1 MSTIVT
7 QNFKKELMIGTIRSI
22 NNTTE
27 NYYIGVSRSNPWN
40 AADSAPTAKDNIRI
54 QNEFRNGLQ
63 SIHRVAAA
71 SLVVPR
77 KSWATGTTYVA
88 YDDKKDLAD
97 YGSNFFYV
105 ANNNH
110 DVYIC
115 LRQGTDATGSAVAS
129 TVQPT
134 GSNNDPFETS
144 DGYVWKFLYTI
155 SALDATL
162 FMTNDHM
169 PIDRILATD
178 SNSTG
183 NEIKQY
189 EIQNT
194 AKPGMITAFEV
205 TAGGSGYTNPSV
217 NINGVNYPTLVDF
230 TLDSPSG
237 TIVKAEY
244 TPDSSGTTLNYVHGL
259 RGAQITLTDSN
270 GTNGEV
276 RAVMSSGLGLGGDAS
291 SDLKCGSM
299 MIGVRVDGNTS
310 DWLLNQDYRQIG
322 IIRGI
327 KDSAQGTQWTNL
339 TGGALQSMTL
349 ATQTVAFTTDEIIV
363 GATSGAKAY
372 VDQTNGNTI
381 LFHQNDSTGYVGF
394 VANET
399 LTEMSGP
406 GQGTVGTPLIASE
419 VDPFTGEILYI
430 DNRSAVTRVANQTE
444 DIKIVIQ
451 LDECS

>member
-1 MSTIVT
+1 
-7 QNFKKELMIGTIRSI
+7 MIGTIRSI

-40 AADSAPTAKDNIRI
+40 AVDSAPTAKDNIRI

-63 SIHRVAAA
+63 SIHRIAAA
-71 SLVVPR
+71 ALVVPR
-77 KSWATGTTYVA
+77 KSWSAGSTYVA
-88 YDDKKDLAD
+88 YDDKKDLSD
-97 YGSNFFYV
+97 YGSDFFYV
-105 ANNNH
+105 VNNNN

-189 EIQNT
+189 EVQST
-194 AKPGMITAFEV
+194 AKPGMITSFEV
-205 TAGGSGYTNPSV
+205 TAAGTNYSNPSI
-217 NINGVNYPTLVDF
+217 NINGVNYPDLVDF
-230 TLDSPSG
+230 TLNSG
-237 TIVKAEY
+237 AIVKAEY
-244 TPDSSGTTLNYVHGL
+244 NPDSSGTTLNYVHGL

-276 RAVMSSGLGLGGDAS
+276 RAVMSSGLGIGGDAS

-327 KDSAQGTQWTNL
+327 KDSAQGIQWTNL

-349 ATQTVAFTTDEIIV
+349 ATQTVAFTADEVMV
-363 GATSGAKAY
+363 GSTSGAKAY

-399 LTEMSGP
+399 LTETSGP
-406 GQGTVGTPLIASE
+406 GQGTVGNPLISSE

>member
-1 MSTIVT
+1 
-7 QNFKKELMIGTIRSI
+7 MIGTIRSI

-97 YGSNFFYV
+97 YGSDFFYT
-105 ANNNH
+105 ANSNH

-115 LRQGTDATGSAVAS
+115 LRQGKDATGTAVAS
-129 TVQPT
+129 TVEPT

-189 EIQNT
+189 EVQNA
-194 AKPGMITAFEV
+194 AKPGMITSFEV
-205 TAGGSGYTNPSV
+205 TAGGSGYSNPSI
-217 NINGVNYPTLVDF
+217 NINGVNYPDLVDF
-230 TLDSPSG
+230 TLNSG
-237 TIVKAEY
+237 AIVKAEY
-244 TPDSSGTTLNYVHGL
+244 NPDSSGTTLNYVHGL
-259 RGAQITLTDSN
+259 RGAQVTLTDSN

-276 RAVMSSGLGLGGDAS
+276 RAVMSSGLGIGGDAS
-291 SDLKCGSM
+291 SDLKSGSM

-327 KDSAQGTQWTNL
+327 KDSAQGSQWTNL

-349 ATQTVAFTTDEIIV
+349 STQTVAFTTDEVIV

-381 LFHQNDSTGYVGF
+381 LYHQNDSTGYVGF

-399 LTEMSGP
+399 LTEMTGA
-406 GQGTVGTPLIASE
+406 GEGTVGTPLISSE

>member
-97 YGSNFFYV
+97 YGSDFFYT
-105 ANNNH
+105 ANSNH

-115 LRQGTDATGSAVAS
+115 LRQGKDATGTAVAS
-129 TVQPT
+129 TVEPT

-189 EIQNT
+189 EVQNA
-194 AKPGMITAFEV
+194 AKPGMITSFEV
-205 TAGGSGYTNPSV
+205 TAGGSGYSNPSI
-217 NINGVNYPTLVDF
+217 NINGVNYPDLVDF
-230 TLDSPSG
+230 TLNSG
-237 TIVKAEY
+237 AIVKAEY
-244 TPDSSGTTLNYVHGL
+244 NPDSSGTTLNYVHGL
-259 RGAQITLTDSN
+259 RGAQVTLTDSN

-276 RAVMSSGLGLGGDAS
+276 RAVMSSGLGIGGDAS
-291 SDLKCGSM
+291 SDLKSGSM

-327 KDSAQGTQWTNL
+327 KDSAQGSQWTNL

-349 ATQTVAFTTDEIIV
+349 STQTVAFTTDEVIV

-381 LFHQNDSTGYVGF
+381 LYHQNDSTGYVGF

-399 LTEMSGP
+399 LTEMTGA
-406 GQGTVGTPLIASE
+406 GEGTVGTPLISSE

>member
-1 MSTIVT
+1 MSTVVT

-40 AADSAPTAKDNIRI
+40 ALDSAPVAKDNIRI
-54 QNEFRNGLQ
+54 QNDFRNGLQ

-77 KSWATGTTYVA
+77 KSWKTGSTYVA
-88 YDDKKDLAD
+88 YDDKKDLTD
-97 YGSNFFYV
+97 YGSDYFYT
-105 ANNNH
+105 ANNNN

-115 LRQGTDATGSAVAS
+115 LRQGTDSIGSAVPS
-129 TVQPT
+129 IVEPT
-134 GSNNDPFETS
+134 GANNDPFETS

-169 PIDRILATD
+169 PINRILSID

-189 EIQNT
+189 EIQQT
-194 AKPGMITAFEV
+194 AKPGMITSFEV
-205 TAGGSGYTNPSV
+205 IAGGSNYSNPSI
-217 NINGVNYPTLVDF
+217 NINGVNYPSLVNF
-230 TLDSPSG
+230 TLDSG
-237 TIVKAEY
+237 TGSIIKAEY
-244 TPDSSGTTLNYVHGL
+244 NPDSSGTTLNYVYGL
-259 RGAQITLTDSN
+259 RGAQITLTDQN

-276 RAVMSSGLGLGGDAS
+276 RAIMSSGLGIGGDAS

-310 DWLLNQDYRQIG
+310 DWLINQDYRQIG

-327 KDSAQGTQWTNL
+327 KDSAQGSQWTSL
-339 TGGALQSMTL
+339 TGNALQSMTL
-349 ATQTVAFTTDEIIV
+349 STNPIAFSTDEIII
-363 GATSGAKAY
+363 GATSGARAY
-372 VDQTNGNTI
+372 VDQTNQNI
-381 LFHQNDSTGYVGF
+381 LLYHQNDSTGYAPF
-394 VANET
+394 IASET
-399 LTEMSGP
+399 ITELTGP
-406 GQGTVGTPLIASE
+406 GQGTIGNPLIRSE
-419 VDPFTGEILYI
+419 VDPFTGEVLYI

-451 LDECS
+451 LDEC

>member
-1 MSTIVT
+1 
-7 QNFKKELMIGTIRSI
+7 MIGTIRSI

-97 YGSNFFYV
+97 YGSDFFYT
-105 ANNNH
+105 ANSNH

-115 LRQGTDATGSAVAS
+115 LRQGKDATGAAVAS
-129 TVQPT
+129 TVEPT

-189 EIQNT
+189 EVQNA
-194 AKPGMITAFEV
+194 AKPGMITSFEV
-205 TAGGSGYTNPSV
+205 TAGGSGYSNPSI
-217 NINGVNYPTLVDF
+217 NINGVNYPDLVDF
-230 TLDSPSG
+230 TLNSG
-237 TIVKAEY
+237 AIVKAEY
-244 TPDSSGTTLNYVHGL
+244 NPDSSGTTLNYVHGL
-259 RGAQITLTDSN
+259 RGAQVTLTDSN

-276 RAVMSSGLGLGGDAS
+276 RAVMSSGLGIGGDAS
-291 SDLKCGSM
+291 SDLKSGSM

-327 KDSAQGTQWTNL
+327 KDSAQGSQWTNL

-349 ATQTVAFTTDEIIV
+349 STQTVAFTTDEVIV

-381 LFHQNDSTGYVGF
+381 LYHQNDSTGYVGF

-399 LTEMSGP
+399 LTEMTGA
-406 GQGTVGTPLIASE
+406 GEGTVGTPLISSE

>member
-1 MSTIVT
+1 M
-7 QNFKKELMIGTIRSI
+7 
-22 NNTTE
+22 E

-77 KSWATGTTYVA
+77 KSWSTGSTYVA
-88 YDDKKDLAD
+88 YDDKKDLTD
-97 YGSNFFYV
+97 YGSEFFYV

-194 AKPGMITAFEV
+194 AKPGMITSFEV

-276 RAVMSSGLGLGGDAS
+276 RAVMSSGLGIGGDAS

-381 LFHQNDSTGYVGF
+381 LFHQNDSTPP
-394 VANET
+394 
-399 LTEMSGP
+399 SP
-406 GQGTVGTPLIASE
+406 
-419 VDPFTGEILYI
+419 
-430 DNRSAVTRVANQTE
+430 
-444 DIKIVIQ
+444 
-451 LDECS
+451 

>member
-1 MSTIVT
+1 
-7 QNFKKELMIGTIRSI
+7 MIGTIRSI

-54 QNEFRNGLQ
+54 QNEFRNSLQ

-71 SLVVPR
+71 SLTIPR
-77 KSWATGTTYVA
+77 KSWSTGTIYHA
-88 YDDKKDLAD
+88 YDDKKDLTD
-97 YGSNFFYV
+97 YGSNFFHTV
-105 ANNNH
+105 NNNNG
-110 DVYIC
+110 VYIC
-115 LRQGTDATGSAVAS
+115 LRQGTDATGTAVAS
-129 TVQPT
+129 TIQPT

-162 FMTNDHM
+162 FMTNEHM
-169 PIDRILATD
+169 PVNRILAID

-194 AKPGMITAFEV
+194 AKPGMITSFEV
-205 TAGGSGYTNPSV
+205 TAPGTNYSNPSI
-217 NINGVNYPTLVDF
+217 NINGVNYPNLVDF
-230 TLDSPSG
+230 TLDSPAGS
-237 TIVKAEY
+237 IIKVEY
-244 TPDSSGTTLNYVHGL
+244 NPDSTGTTLNYVHGL

-276 RAVMSSGLGLGGDAS
+276 RAVMSSGLGIGGDPS
-291 SDLKCGSM
+291 SDLKGGSM
-299 MIGVRVDGNTS
+299 IIGVRVDGNTS
-310 DWLLNQDYRQIG
+310 DWLINQDYRQIG

-327 KDSAQGTQWTNL
+327 KDSAQGNQWTDL
-339 TGGALQSMTL
+339 TGGALQSLTL
-349 ATQTVAFTTDEIIV
+349 ASQTVAFTTDEVIV
-363 GATSGAKAY
+363 GSTSGAKAY
-372 VDQTNGNTI
+372 VDQTSGNTI
-381 LFHQNDSTGYVGF
+381 LFHQNDSTGYVPF

-399 LTEMSGP
+399 LTEMTGP
-406 GQGTVGTPLIASE
+406 GEGTIGVPLVAPE
-419 VDPFTGEILYI
+419 VDPFTGDILYI

>member
-97 YGSNFFYV
+97 YGSDFFYT
-105 ANNNH
+105 ANSNH

-115 LRQGTDATGSAVAS
+115 LRQGKDATGAAVAS
-129 TVQPT
+129 TVEPT

-189 EIQNT
+189 EVQNA
-194 AKPGMITAFEV
+194 AKPGMITSFEV
-205 TAGGSGYTNPSV
+205 TAGGSGYSNPSI
-217 NINGVNYPTLVDF
+217 NINGVNYPDLVDF
-230 TLDSPSG
+230 TLNSG
-237 TIVKAEY
+237 AIVKAEY
-244 TPDSSGTTLNYVHGL
+244 NPDSSGTTLNYVHGL
-259 RGAQITLTDSN
+259 RGAQVTLTDSN

-276 RAVMSSGLGLGGDAS
+276 RAVMSSGLGIGGDAS
-291 SDLKCGSM
+291 SDLKSGSM

-327 KDSAQGTQWTNL
+327 KDSAQGSQWTNL

-349 ATQTVAFTTDEIIV
+349 STQTVAFTTDEVIV

-381 LFHQNDSTGYVGF
+381 LYHQNDSTGYVGF

-399 LTEMSGP
+399 LTEMTGA
-406 GQGTVGTPLIASE
+406 GEGTVGTPLISSE